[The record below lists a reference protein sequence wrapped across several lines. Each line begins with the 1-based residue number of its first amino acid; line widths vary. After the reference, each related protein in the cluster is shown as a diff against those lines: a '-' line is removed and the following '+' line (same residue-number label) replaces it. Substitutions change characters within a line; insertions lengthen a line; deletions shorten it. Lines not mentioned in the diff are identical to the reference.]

1 MSQCHPHLGNQVRS
15 FSKTSLASAHSR
27 ASFLG
32 SYLGKAVVEMGLEVV
47 KPDLGLD
54 TVPQVIQSGGQ
65 QPRPTASSERDW
77 LCQPDPSFKAAAKL
91 LNCHCVLISCF
102 LSFQLTLPFEQG
114 VGSVYIQSLVF
125 RLMTTWDP
133 TLASAHAHPMA
144 RWSSSYSPETH
155 LSSLLQYPWT
165 DAEFLKAL
173 LYLEAPAQYG
183 GW

>member
-32 SYLGKAVVEMGLEVV
+32 SYLGKAVVEMGLGVV

-54 TVPQVIQSGGQ
+54 TAPQVIQSGGQ

-77 LCQPDPSFKAAAKL
+77 LCQPDPSFKAATKL

-102 LSFQLTLPFEQG
+102 LSFQLTRTLPFEQG
-114 VGSVYIQSLVF
+114 VGSVYIRSLVF

-133 TLASAHAHPMA
+133 HWPLLMHIPWPDGLLLILQRHTCPACSNTLGQ
-144 RWSSSYSPETH
+144 T
-155 LSSLLQYPWT
+155 LS
-165 DAEFLKAL
+165 F
-173 LYLEAPAQYG
+173 
-183 GW
+183 